1 MSMRGI
7 HHVGITVPDL
17 DAGIEFYNGVLG
29 LPLADPPSPVFDH
42 DELGDAVGVEG
53 AALRQVNLAL
63 GDSIVELIEYTAP
76 APPYEDRPVQANGRG
91 AAHLAF
97 RVDDCAAKKAELE
110 AAGVEFLSE
119 PNVVDEGVLA
129 GWRWVYFRDPFG
141 IVLEL
146 VELAYHD
153 DEAARRGI
161 ADYMDTRKGVASD
174 G

>member
-1 MSMRGI
+1 VKGI

-17 DAGIEFYNGVLG
+17 DRAIAFYNGVLG
-29 LPLADPPSPVFDH
+29 LEFFDPPSPVFD
-42 DELGDAVGVEG
+42 DAELGERVGVPG

-63 GDSIVELIEYTAP
+63 GGSIVELLEYTAP
-76 APPYEDRPVQANGRG
+76 APPFPDPVPAHAHG
-91 AAHLAF
+91 AAHLAIE
-97 RVDDCAAKKAELE
+97 VEDVEAKKAELE

-119 PNVVDEGVLA
+119 VNVVDEGVLA

-146 VELAYHD
+146 VEIAYHD

-161 ADYMDTRKGVASD
+161 AEYREAAAQAN
-174 G
+174 